1 MINSTNTITALSS
14 GKGKSAIAAIRIS
27 GEDAF
32 SIVGKCLEPSK
43 AFQKCPTNNILLY
56 RFISPP
62 TQRTIDQITAVKY
75 KAPQSYTGEDMVELF
90 CHGNEIIIEKILSE
104 LIKNGAVIAEKG
116 EFTRRAYLNG
126 KLDLVKAEAI
136 QGLIDSRAE
145 KQHEAAIDI
154 YMGGYKQKLLQWK
167 NTIKEILRDIEAEIE
182 FPEEDDVRNNKKEQ
196 IKKIVKTRKEI
207 ELEVK
212 KKEKSEVIEKGINV
226 PIVGITNAGKSS
238 LFNLLLES
246 DRSIVHREE
255 GTTRD
260 MVGEDILLAGEKIRL
275 LDTAGLRNTENPV
288 EKIGIKKTWEYIHNT
303 ALFIWVTPADAHI
316 TEHEMVLIKEK
327 GKKIC
332 VISKTDLMNGKTKK
346 EFCRKNGIPCI
357 GASLTD
363 KQERERIV
371 GFIGKWVEKTLGSFV
386 FSNIIRNQRQRYIA
400 KRMAERLHTVE
411 SLCDPGEEILSLH
424 LRNVLDDI
432 GDFVGETTNEEI
444 LNSIFSEFCIGK

>member
-1 MINSTNTITALSS
+1 
-14 GKGKSAIAAIRIS
+14 
-27 GEDAF
+27 
-32 SIVGKCLEPSK
+32 
-43 AFQKCPTNNILLY
+43 
-56 RFISPP
+56 
-62 TQRTIDQITAVKY
+62 
-75 KAPQSYTGEDMVELF
+75 
-90 CHGNEIIIEKILSE
+90 
-104 LIKNGAVIAEKG
+104 
-116 EFTRRAYLNG
+116 
-126 KLDLVKAEAI
+126 
-136 QGLIDSRAE
+136 
-145 KQHEAAIDI
+145 
-154 YMGGYKQKLLQWK
+154 MGGYKQKLLQWK

-246 DRSIVHREE
+246 DRSIVHWEE